1 MAKAQL
7 GVAKLKSPDR
17 FTRCSTNNSSTKP
30 NNFFHVP
37 HHVQQLRTL
46 IAVRSR
52 RDPARNRIR
61 RFQPRKGSLLQNDLP
76 RRPSLH
82 RTALHRQ
89 RIIVVCTLRRPPRK
103 LLNSCAVDQVMI
115 ELAVRSL
122 TRVQPVVSL
131 TETLDLC
138 ILRLAKKI
146 SPACLFPTEATS
158 REHRPPFSILYMLLP
173 VATPWGDCRLWH
185 GRHILIRGTQIPRVR
200 SRPNRHTI
208 LRDPHTSQTH
218 SHSQDQQHRTFVHR
232 GFPWD
237 APNLYSARK
246 HKERTHYL
254 VHSIDIEYGMTVL
267 ASVIHPRF
275 FALAIELP
283 SQRSSE
289 GLCIDRRM
297 ISAGRASSIFIG
309 YRHSRVGSS
318 MAVTTMDV
326 DQSDISRAVGEVFIS
341 PNHRMGARTSST
353 LVPR

>member
-7 GVAKLKSPDR
+7 GVAKLAVLKSPDR

-82 RTALHRQ
+82 HTALDRH
-89 RIIVVCTLRRPPRK
+89 RIIVAPLRPPRK

-138 ILRLAKKI
+138 ILRLAKKSVLLVCFPPKQPHESI
-146 SPACLFPTEATS
+146 ARRFQSCAC
-158 REHRPPFSILYMLLP
+158 
-173 VATPWGDCRLWH
+173 
-185 GRHILIRGTQIPRVR
+185 
-200 SRPNRHTI
+200 
-208 LRDPHTSQTH
+208 
-218 SHSQDQQHRTFVHR
+218 
-232 GFPWD
+232 
-237 APNLYSARK
+237 
-246 HKERTHYL
+246 
-254 VHSIDIEYGMTVL
+254 
-267 ASVIHPRF
+267 F
-275 FALAIELP
+275 F
-283 SQRSSE
+283 Q
-289 GLCIDRRM
+289 
-297 ISAGRASSIFIG
+297 
-309 YRHSRVGSS
+309 
-318 MAVTTMDV
+318 
-326 DQSDISRAVGEVFIS
+326 
-341 PNHRMGARTSST
+341 
-353 LVPR
+353 